1 MAQTTKASAIGGGR
15 TCHERIPP
23 GADVS
28 CSQTSG
34 ATSKQS
40 SGGDGMNRLPIGH
53 PARVIGMDSPSAI
66 VGLVWRNGGIVYALR
81 GVAGVWP
88 SWLVVAA

>member
-1 MAQTTKASAIGGGR
+1 MAQTTKASAIGGGL

-23 GADVS
+23 GADVP
-28 CSQTSG
+28 CGQTIC

-40 SGGDGMNRLPIGH
+40 SGGDGMIRLSIGQR
-53 PARVIGMDSPSAI
+53 AWLIGSESAGQI
-66 VGLVWRNGGIVYALR
+66 VGVAWRNGGIVYALR

-88 SWLVVAA
+88 SWLVVAW